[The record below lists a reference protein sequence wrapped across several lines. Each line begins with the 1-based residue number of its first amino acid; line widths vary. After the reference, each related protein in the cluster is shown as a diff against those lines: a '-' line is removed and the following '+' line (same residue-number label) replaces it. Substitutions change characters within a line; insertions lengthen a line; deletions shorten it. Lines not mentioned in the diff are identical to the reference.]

1 MKNAMKNKLKFAL
14 IQQALLRWENAVL
27 IALAILLTAFMPQP
41 FDFWP
46 VWGWGLL
53 ALIGVIAITLSSL
66 GEPSIQSAA
75 IDDLLYTEYNPA
87 EIKTPTLRASFL
99 QSLKYR
105 HTIDQMIGQAAD
117 GVVKTRL
124 SDLSDKV
131 NQWTSYIYELAK
143 MLDEYQRDP
152 MLSKDTAG
160 IQADMARVQSGMAS
174 QTNQGV
180 LQESKNLIAS
190 KQKYLQTAQAL
201 KEKMQAA
208 SMQLEQ
214 SLDSMA
220 TIYTQLKL
228 LETRDLDSVNTQA
241 IDHDIDEQVNRMG
254 DLIDGLQKAYREG
267 QA

>member
-1 MKNAMKNKLKFAL
+1 MKTKLKFAL

-46 VWGWGLL
+46 IWGWGVL
-53 ALIGVIAITLSSL
+53 ALIGVIAITIASL

-75 IDDLLYTEYNPA
+75 IDDLLYTEFDPNA
-87 EIKTPTLRASFL
+87 IKTPSVRASFL

-105 HTIDQMIGQAAD
+105 STIELMIKRASD
-117 GVVKTRL
+117 GVIKTRL

-131 NQWTSYIYELAK
+131 SQWTSYIYQLAK
-143 MLDEYQRDP
+143 MLDDYQRDP
-152 MLSKDTAG
+152 MLSKDPAA
-160 IQADMARVQSGMAS
+160 IQAEMARVQSGMTT

-190 KQKYLQTAQAL
+190 KQKYMQTSEEL

-208 SMQLEQ
+208 AMQLEQ
-214 SLDSMA
+214 SLDAMA

-241 IDHDIDEQVNRMG
+241 IDHDIDEQVSRMG

>member
-1 MKNAMKNKLKFAL
+1 MKTKLKFAL

-27 IALAILLTAFMPQP
+27 IALAILLTTFMPQP

-46 VWGWGLL
+46 IWGWGVL
-53 ALIGVIAITLSSL
+53 ALVGVAAITVSSL
-66 GEPSIQSAA
+66 GEPAVQSAA
-75 IDDLLYTEYNPA
+75 IDDLLYNEYDPGQ
-87 EIKTPTLRASFL
+87 IKTPTVRASF
-99 QSLKYR
+99 QQALKYR
-105 HTIDQMIGQAAD
+105 STIDLMIKRASD
-117 GVVKTRL
+117 GIIKTRL

-131 NQWTSYIYELAK
+131 SQWTSYIYQLAK
-143 MLDEYQRDP
+143 MLDDYQRDP
-152 MLSKDTAG
+152 MLAKDPAA
-160 IQADMARVQSGMAS
+160 IQAQMARVQSGMSS
-174 QTNQGV
+174 QTNAGV

-190 KQKYLQTAQAL
+190 KQKYLQTSEEL

-208 SMQLEQ
+208 GMQLEQ
-214 SLDSMA
+214 SLDAMG

>member
-1 MKNAMKNKLKFAL
+1 MKNKLKFAL
-14 IQQALLRWENAVL
+14 VQQALLRWENAVL

-46 VWGWGLL
+46 IWGWGVL
-53 ALIGVIAITLSSL
+53 ALIGVVAITVSSL
-66 GEPSIQSAA
+66 SEPAVQSAA
-75 IDDLLYTEYNPA
+75 IDDLLYTEFDPNQV
-87 EIKTPTLRASFL
+87 KTPALRASFL

-105 HTIDQMIGQAAD
+105 STIDLMIKRDAD
-117 GVVKTRL
+117 GVIKTRL

-131 NQWTSYIYELAK
+131 SQWTSYIYELAK
-143 MLDEYQRDP
+143 MLDGYQRDP
-152 MLSKDTAG
+152 MLTRDPAALKAEVARLQTA
-160 IQADMARVQSGMAS
+160 MAA

-190 KQKYLQTAQAL
+190 KQKLLQTSEEL

-214 SLDSMA
+214 SLDAMG

>member
-1 MKNAMKNKLKFAL
+1 MKNKLKFAL

-46 VWGWGLL
+46 EWGWGAL

-66 GEPSIQSAA
+66 TEPAVQSAA
-75 IDDLLYTEYNPA
+75 IDELLYNEYNPDD
-87 EIKTPTLRASFL
+87 IKTPAIRTSFV

-105 HTIDQMIGQAAD
+105 HTIEQMIGRASD

-131 NQWTSYIYELAK
+131 NQWTSYIYQLARV
-143 MLDEYQRDP
+143 LDEYQRDP
-152 MLSKDTAG
+152 MLRKDPAA
-160 IQADMARVQSGMAS
+160 IQAELSRVQSNMAA
-174 QTNQGV
+174 QKDAGV
-180 LQESKNLIAS
+180 LTESKNLIAS
-190 KQKYLQTAQAL
+190 KQKYLQTSEAL
-201 KEKMQAA
+201 KDKMQAA
-208 SMQLEQ
+208 ALQLEQ
-214 SLDSMA
+214 SLDAMA

-228 LETRDLDSVNTQA
+228 LETRDMENVNTQA
-241 IDHDIDEQVNRMG
+241 IDHDIDVQVSRMG
-254 DLIDGLQKAYREG
+254 DLIDGLQKAYQEG

>member
-1 MKNAMKNKLKFAL
+1 MKNKLKFAL
-14 IQQALLRWENAVL
+14 VQQALLRWENAVL

-46 VWGWGLL
+46 IWGWGVL
-53 ALIGVIAITLSSL
+53 AFIGVVAITVSSL
-66 GEPSIQSAA
+66 SEPAVQSAA
-75 IDDLLYTEYNPA
+75 IDDLLYTEFDPNQ
-87 EIKTPTLRASFL
+87 IKTPAVRASFL

-105 HTIDQMIGQAAD
+105 STIDLMIQQNSD
-117 GVVKTRL
+117 GVIKTRL
-124 SDLSDKV
+124 NDLADKV
-131 NQWTSYIYELAK
+131 RQWTSYIYQLAK
-143 MLDEYQRDP
+143 MLDDYQRDP
-152 MLSKDTAG
+152 MLAKDPTA
-160 IQADMARVQSGMAS
+160 IQAEMTRLQSGMAN
-174 QTNQGV
+174 QTNAGV

-190 KQKYLQTAQAL
+190 KQKYLQTSEEL

-208 SMQLEQ
+208 GMQLEQ
-214 SLDSMA
+214 SLDAMG

-241 IDHDIDEQVNRMG
+241 IDHDIDEQVSRMG